1 MDLKALK
8 RFDDHSHSMFSN
20 FRLIDSINRPK
31 DMILK
36 AYELGMS
43 GIALTDHETVAGH
56 VEWLKCEKE
65 LKKAGKIPEDFKC
78 ACGNEIYLVDDR
90 TNIERYWHYI
100 LIAKNTKGHR
110 ALRELSSIAW
120 YNGFSSRGLMR
131 VPTEKKELEE
141 IVKKYPNTLIATT
154 ACLGGELPH
163 FVAELIK
170 AEQANDET
178 AIHFWKIE
186 IDNFIKWNLN
196 LFGEDFYI
204 EIAAAD
210 TKDQIKFNTRVKNI
224 AKYYNIKMVIGSDAH
239 YLTAKERPV
248 HKAYLNSKDGE
259 REVDGFYTFAH
270 MMDNEE
276 AYGNLSMTFSE
287 EEFAE
292 FCANSMEIYD
302 KIGTYDIFRKPII
315 PRVEVVPK
323 DCPVTPNWV
332 WKDEC
337 PVLTQL
343 IQSDNVQ
350 EKYWVTECLLSMIDK
365 GLFGKENYMIALE
378 TEARVIKVVGE
389 KLGNCLY
396 EYFNTFQHMINLFWD
411 CGSIVGPGRGSAV
424 CFLSNYLLGITQLDP
439 LKWGLKYWRF
449 LNEERVELP
458 DIDIDL
464 TPSKRAAVFAALR
477 KERGELNVI
486 QVCTYGTEGTRS
498 AIAAAC
504 RGYRSEWYPDG
515 IDTDTAQY
523 LSSLIPQERGFLWS
537 IHDAVYGN
545 EEKGR
550 APITALV
557 NELDKYPGLLEII
570 ESIDGLVNKRGQH
583 ASGVILYNDSPFET
597 GAIMRSPN
605 GDLTTQYSLHEAE
618 ELGDVKYDF
627 LVTEICDKLT
637 IAISLLQKDNLID
650 PTLNLREVYNKY
662 LHPDVLDL
670 NNQKIWD
677 ALSNGTVLDVFQFST
692 GVGLA
697 TAKQV
702 RPQNPTDML
711 NANALMR
718 LMGEPGEERPLD
730 RYCRLK
736 EDMRAWY
743 MEARDA
749 GLTEEQIKTLEPYY
763 LPNCGV
769 PSSQEDMMEICMDEK
784 IANFSLS
791 EANAT
796 RKIVAKKKMDQIPAL
811 HEKFVNACPT
821 KRFGEYV
828 WKTTMGPQMG
838 YSFAKPHAL
847 AYSFVGIQTLYLA
860 TTYSDIYWNC
870 ACLITNAGGADL
882 LDTEDVDKELEE
894 MAEQDIEEIDEDD
907 LIEAVNKKYKNK
919 SVNYGK
925 ISVALGKS
933 KKAGINVLPPDI
945 NKSDLIFKPDAE
957 RNAIIYGLKGIDRIG
972 TSLVYEIMENRP
984 YTSLE
989 DFTNK
994 VKVNKTQMVSL
1005 IKAGAFDNIY
1015 GDREKTMDSYLEL
1028 IADKKKRITLQNM
1041 TMLYNKNLI
1050 PEELSFEAKVYN
1062 FTKYIRKFKQGD
1074 YYYLNHT
1081 AMRFFMEN
1089 YDTDV
1094 LVDMVIDGE
1103 DNHALIKQST
1113 WDNTYDKAMN
1123 PVRAWM
1129 KANQEEILSTLNRS
1143 LFEDVRNKYAL
1154 GSIDKWDMDALGTY
1168 CHNHELA
1175 NLNKRAYGIVDF
1187 ESLDPEPVIAS
1198 EFTTKDGGVI
1208 RMYEI
1213 SRICGTVID
1222 KDKNKSTVVLLTPTM
1237 QVVNVKVWKNQYA
1250 KWDRQISRK
1259 NPDGTKT
1266 VIEKSFFARGNKL
1279 IITGIRRDDD
1289 FVPKKYKSTA
1299 LPLFE
1304 KIEEMDEEG
1313 FITRSTTERAEV
1325 DE

>member
-1 MDLKALK
+1 
-8 RFDDHSHSMFSN
+8 
-20 FRLIDSINRPK
+20 
-31 DMILK
+31 
-36 AYELGMS
+36 
-43 GIALTDHETVAGH
+43 
-56 VEWLKCEKE
+56 
-65 LKKAGKIPEDFKC
+65 
-78 ACGNEIYLVDDR
+78 
-90 TNIERYWHYI
+90 
-100 LIAKNTKGHR
+100 
-110 ALRELSSIAW
+110 
-120 YNGFSSRGLMR
+120 
-131 VPTEKKELEE
+131 
-141 IVKKYPNTLIATT
+141 
-154 ACLGGELPH
+154 
-163 FVAELIK
+163 
-170 AEQANDET
+170 
-178 AIHFWKIE
+178 
-186 IDNFIKWNLN
+186 
-196 LFGEDFYI
+196 
-204 EIAAAD
+204 
-210 TKDQIKFNTRVKNI
+210 
-224 AKYYNIKMVIGSDAH
+224 
-239 YLTAKERPV
+239 
-248 HKAYLNSKDGE
+248 
-259 REVDGFYTFAH
+259 
-270 MMDNEE
+270 
-276 AYGNLSMTFSE
+276 
-287 EEFAE
+287 
-292 FCANSMEIYD
+292 
-302 KIGTYDIFRKPII
+302 
-315 PRVEVVPK
+315 
-323 DCPVTPNWV
+323 
-332 WKDEC
+332 
-337 PVLTQL
+337 
-343 IQSDNVQ
+343 
-350 EKYWVTECLLSMIDK
+350 
-365 GLFGKENYMIALE
+365 
-378 TEARVIKVVGE
+378 
-389 KLGNCLY
+389 
-396 EYFNTFQHMINLFWD
+396 
-411 CGSIVGPGRGSAV
+411 
-424 CFLSNYLLGITQLDP
+424 
-439 LKWGLKYWRF
+439 
-449 LNEERVELP
+449 
-458 DIDIDL
+458 
-464 TPSKRAAVFAALR
+464 
-477 KERGELNVI
+477 
-486 QVCTYGTEGTRS
+486 
-498 AIAAAC
+498 
-504 RGYRSEWYPDG
+504 
-515 IDTDTAQY
+515 
-523 LSSLIPQERGFLWS
+523 
-537 IHDAVYGN
+537 
-545 EEKGR
+545 
-550 APITALV
+550 
-557 NELDKYPGLLEII
+557 
-570 ESIDGLVNKRGQH
+570 
-583 ASGVILYNDSPFET
+583 
-597 GAIMRSPN
+597 
-605 GDLTTQYSLHEAE
+605 
-618 ELGDVKYDF
+618 
-627 LVTEICDKLT
+627 
-637 IAISLLQKDNLID
+637 
-650 PTLNLREVYNKY
+650 
-662 LHPDVLDL
+662 
-670 NNQKIWD
+670 
-677 ALSNGTVLDVFQFST
+677 
-692 GVGLA
+692 
-697 TAKQV
+697 
-702 RPQNPTDML
+702 
-711 NANALMR
+711 MR

-743 MEARDA
+743 MEAKDA

-894 MAEQDIEEIDEDD
+894 MAEQDIEEVDEDE
-907 LIEAVNKKYKNK
+907 LIEAISKKYKNK

-1041 TMLYNKNLI
+1041 TMLYNKGLI

-1081 AMRFFMEN
+1081 AMRFFIEN

-1175 NLNKRAYGIVDF
+1175 NLNKRAYGIIDF

-1313 FITRSTTERAEV
+1313 FITKSTTERAEV
-1325 DE
+1325 EE

>member
-1 MDLKALK
+1 
-8 RFDDHSHSMFSN
+8 
-20 FRLIDSINRPK
+20 
-31 DMILK
+31 
-36 AYELGMS
+36 
-43 GIALTDHETVAGH
+43 
-56 VEWLKCEKE
+56 
-65 LKKAGKIPEDFKC
+65 
-78 ACGNEIYLVDDR
+78 
-90 TNIERYWHYI
+90 
-100 LIAKNTKGHR
+100 
-110 ALRELSSIAW
+110 
-120 YNGFSSRGLMR
+120 
-131 VPTEKKELEE
+131 
-141 IVKKYPNTLIATT
+141 
-154 ACLGGELPH
+154 
-163 FVAELIK
+163 
-170 AEQANDET
+170 
-178 AIHFWKIE
+178 
-186 IDNFIKWNLN
+186 
-196 LFGEDFYI
+196 
-204 EIAAAD
+204 
-210 TKDQIKFNTRVKNI
+210 
-224 AKYYNIKMVIGSDAH
+224 
-239 YLTAKERPV
+239 
-248 HKAYLNSKDGE
+248 
-259 REVDGFYTFAH
+259 
-270 MMDNEE
+270 
-276 AYGNLSMTFSE
+276 
-287 EEFAE
+287 
-292 FCANSMEIYD
+292 
-302 KIGTYDIFRKPII
+302 
-315 PRVEVVPK
+315 
-323 DCPVTPNWV
+323 
-332 WKDEC
+332 
-337 PVLTQL
+337 
-343 IQSDNVQ
+343 
-350 EKYWVTECLLSMIDK
+350 
-365 GLFGKENYMIALE
+365 
-378 TEARVIKVVGE
+378 
-389 KLGNCLY
+389 
-396 EYFNTFQHMINLFWD
+396 
-411 CGSIVGPGRGSAV
+411 
-424 CFLSNYLLGITQLDP
+424 
-439 LKWGLKYWRF
+439 
-449 LNEERVELP
+449 
-458 DIDIDL
+458 
-464 TPSKRAAVFAALR
+464 
-477 KERGELNVI
+477 
-486 QVCTYGTEGTRS
+486 
-498 AIAAAC
+498 
-504 RGYRSEWYPDG
+504 
-515 IDTDTAQY
+515 
-523 LSSLIPQERGFLWS
+523 
-537 IHDAVYGN
+537 
-545 EEKGR
+545 
-550 APITALV
+550 
-557 NELDKYPGLLEII
+557 
-570 ESIDGLVNKRGQH
+570 
-583 ASGVILYNDSPFET
+583 
-597 GAIMRSPN
+597 
-605 GDLTTQYSLHEAE
+605 
-618 ELGDVKYDF
+618 
-627 LVTEICDKLT
+627 
-637 IAISLLQKDNLID
+637 
-650 PTLNLREVYNKY
+650 
-662 LHPDVLDL
+662 
-670 NNQKIWD
+670 
-677 ALSNGTVLDVFQFST
+677 
-692 GVGLA
+692 
-697 TAKQV
+697 
-702 RPQNPTDML
+702 
-711 NANALMR
+711 
-718 LMGEPGEERPLD
+718 MGEPGEERPLD

-743 MEARDA
+743 MEAKDA

-894 MAEQDIEEIDEDD
+894 MADQDTEEIDEDD
-907 LIEAVNKKYKNK
+907 LIGAISKKYKNK

-1041 TMLYNKNLI
+1041 TMLYNKGLI

-1081 AMRFFMEN
+1081 AMRFFIEN

-1313 FITRSTTERAEV
+1313 FITKSTTERAQCE
-1325 DE
+1325 E

>member
-1 MDLKALK
+1 MYTKENINSIP

-36 AYELGMS
+36 AHELGMK

-56 VEWLKCEKE
+56 VEWLNCERD

-78 ACGNEIYLVDDR
+78 ACGNEIYLVDSR
-90 TNIERYWHYI
+90 ENIERYWHYI
-100 LIAKNTKGHR
+100 LIAKNTEGHR

-131 VPTEKKELEE
+131 VPTQKCELEN

-170 AEQANDET
+170 AENNNSENEIYMWKSKIDE
-178 AIHFWKIE
+178 FMRWN
-186 IDNFIKWNLN
+186 ID
-196 LFGEDFYI
+196 LFGKDFYV
-204 EIAAAD
+204 EVAAAAS
-210 TKDQIKFNTRVKNI
+210 KDQIKFNKRVLSI
-224 AKYYNIKMVIGSDAH
+224 AAAYDAKIVIGSDAH
-239 YLTAKERPV
+239 YLTEKERPV

-259 REVDGFYTFAH
+259 REVDDFYTYSH
-270 MMDNEE
+270 MMDNAEAFANLEE
-276 AYGNLSMTFSE
+276 SGYD
-287 EEFAE
+287 FARFIE
-292 FCANSMEIYD
+292 LCNNSMEIYD
-302 KIGTYDIFRKPII
+302 KIETYDIFRQPII
-315 PRVEVVPK
+315 PRVKVK
-323 DCPVTPNWV
+323 DYDKNIPIEINEAYPT
-332 WKDEC
+332 
-337 PVLTQL
+337 LYMLFT
-343 IQSDNVQ
+343 SDNIQ
-350 EKYWVTECLLSMIDK
+350 ERYWANECYNALVVKNLLNATY
-365 GLFGKENYMIALE
+365 LTALE
-378 TEARVIKVVGE
+378 TEARVIKTVGG
-389 KLGNCLY
+389 KLGNCLF
-396 EYFNTFQHMINLFWD
+396 EYFNTFQHMINLFWEQ
-411 CGSIVGPGRGSAV
+411 GSIVGPGRGSAV

-439 LKWGLKYWRF
+439 LQWGLKYWRF

-464 TPSKRAAVFAALR
+464 TPSKRGKVFEALR
-477 KERGELNVI
+477 KERSELNVI

-504 RGYRSEWYPDG
+504 RGYRSEIWPDG
-515 IDTDTAQY
+515 IDVEISQY

-545 EEKGR
+545 PDKER
-550 APITALV
+550 QPIMALV
-557 NELDKYPGLLEII
+557 NELNKYPGLLEII

-583 ASGVILYNDSPFET
+583 ASGVILYNESPFDT
-597 GAIMRSPN
+597 DAIMRSPN

-637 IAISLLQKDNLID
+637 IAITLLQRDGLIEPD
-650 PTLNLREVYNKY
+650 LSLRQVYNKY

-670 NNQKIWD
+670 KNQKLWD
-677 ALSNGTVLDVFQFST
+677 ALSNGEVLDVFQFST

-702 RPQNPTDML
+702 KPQNPTDML

-718 LMGEPGEERPLD
+718 LMGEKGEERPLD

-736 EDMRAWY
+736 EDMKQWY
-743 MEARDA
+743 WECEDA
-749 GLTEEQIKTLEPYY
+749 GLTDDQIKTLEPYY

-769 PSSQEDMMEICMDEK
+769 PSSQEDMMEICMDPK

-811 HEKFVNACPT
+811 HEKFVNACPSI
-821 KRFGEYV
+821 KFGEYV

-860 TTYSDIYWNC
+860 TTYPDIYWNC

-882 LDTEDVDKELEE
+882 LNADDVNREMEDEEDT
-894 MAEQDIEEIDEDD
+894 A
-907 LIEAVNKKYKNK
+907 KKKNK

-933 KKAGINVLPPDI
+933 KKAGITVLSPDI
-945 NKSDLIFKPDAE
+945 NKSDLIFKPDSE

-972 TSLVYEIMENRP
+972 TSLVFEIMENRP
-984 YTSLE
+984 YSSME
-989 DFTNK
+989 DFMSK
-994 VKVNKTQMVSL
+994 VKVNKTQMISL
-1005 IKAGAFDNIY
+1005 IKAGAFDELHT
-1015 GDREKTMDSYLEL
+1015 DRVAAMERYLDL

-1041 TMLYNKNLI
+1041 AMLIRKDLI
-1050 PEELSFEAKVYN
+1050 PPQFEFEVKVFN
-1062 FTKYIRKFKQGD
+1062 FNKYLKNFKEGD
-1074 YYYLNHT
+1074 YYCLDAI
-1081 AMRFFMEN
+1081 AMRFFTEN
-1089 YDTDV
+1089 YDPDV
-1094 LVDMVIDGE
+1094 LVDAVIDEEYSHGK
-1103 DNHALIKQST
+1103 IKQST
-1113 WDNTYDKAMN
+1113 WDNTYKKAMD
-1123 PVRAWM
+1123 PVRDWM
-1129 KANQEEILSTLNRS
+1129 KANQQEILDALNNS
-1143 LFEDVRNKYAL
+1143 LYEEVKEKYAQ
-1154 GSIDKWDMDALGTY
+1154 GDINKWDMDSLGTY
-1168 CHNHELA
+1168 CHEHELKD
-1175 NLNKRAYGIVDF
+1175 LNTRPYGIVNF
-1187 ESLDPEPVIAS
+1187 EDLDEEPVIAS
-1198 EFTTKDGGVI
+1198 EFQTKDGSTI

-1213 SRICGTVID
+1213 NRICGTVID

-1237 QVVNVKVWKNQYA
+1237 QVVNIKVWKNQYA
-1250 KWDRQISRK
+1250 KWDRQIARK

-1266 VIEKSFFARGNKL
+1266 IVEKSFFARGNKL
-1279 IITGIRRDDD
+1279 IITGIRRGDD
-1289 FVPKKYKSTA
+1289 FVPKKYKSTTY
-1299 LPLFE
+1299 PLFE
-1304 KIEEMDEEG
+1304 KIEEMDAQG
-1313 FITRSTTERAEV
+1313 YIIKSTTERAEV
-1325 DE
+1325 EE

>member
-1 MDLKALK
+1 MDLKTLK
-8 RFDDHSHSMFSN
+8 RFDGHSHSMFSN

-100 LIAKNTKGHR
+100 LIAKNTDGHR
-110 ALRELSSIAW
+110 ALRELSSTAW

-131 VPTEKKELEE
+131 VPTEKKELEA

-170 AEQANDET
+170 AEKGQDQT
-178 AIHFWKIE
+178 AVHFWKME
-186 IDNFIKWNLN
+186 IDTFIKWNLS

-210 TKDQIKFNTRVKNI
+210 TKDQIRFNERAASI
-224 AKYYNIKMVIGSDAH
+224 ARYYGVKMVIGSDAH
-239 YLTAKERPV
+239 YLTSKERPV

-270 MMDNEE
+270 MMDNDE
-276 AYGNLSMTFSE
+276 AYENLKMTFSE
-287 EEFAE
+287 ETFAE

-302 KIGTYDIFRKPII
+302 KIGTYDIFKKPII
-315 PRVEVVPK
+315 PRVDVRDYDKHVPADITVVYP
-323 DCPVTPNWV
+323 T
-332 WKDEC
+332 
-337 PVLTQL
+337 LYQL
-343 IQSDNVQ
+343 FTSDNVQ
-350 EKYWVTECLLSMIDK
+350 ERYWVNECFNALEAKNLVNATY
-365 GLFGKENYMIALE
+365 LNALE

-396 EYFNTFQHMINLFWD
+396 EYFNTFQHMINLFWEQ
-411 CGSIVGPGRGSAV
+411 GSIVGPGRGSAV

-439 LKWGLKYWRF
+439 LQWGLKYWRF

-464 TPSKRAAVFAALR
+464 TPSKRGAVFAALR

-504 RGYRSEWYPDG
+504 RGYRSQIFPDG

-557 NELDKYPGLLEII
+557 TELDKYPGLLEII

-637 IAISLLQKDNLID
+637 IAVNLLQKDNLID
-650 PTLNLREVYNKY
+650 PSLSLREVYNKY

-670 NNQKIWD
+670 KNQKLWD

-702 RPQNPTDML
+702 KPQNPTDML

-743 MEARDA
+743 MEAKDA
-749 GLTEEQIKTLEPYY
+749 GLTQEQIETLEPYY

-769 PSSQEDMMEICMDEK
+769 PSSQEDMMEICMDKK

-821 KRFGEYV
+821 KKFGEYV

-882 LDTEDVDKELEE
+882 LDAEDVDTDVEE
-894 MAEQDIEEIDEDD
+894 VIDTDAEEVDDDIP
-907 LIEAVNKKYKNK
+907 APTTKKKNK

-957 RNAIIYGLKGIDRIG
+957 QNAIIYGLKGIDRIG
-972 TSLVYEIMENRP
+972 TNLVYEIITNRP

-989 DFTNK
+989 DFMNK

-1015 GDREKTMDSYLEL
+1015 GDRENTMNSYLEL

-1041 TMLYNKNLI
+1041 TMLFNKGLI

-1074 YYYLNHT
+1074 YYFLNHI

-1129 KANQEEILSTLNRS
+1129 KANQEEILNTLNRS
-1143 LFEDVRNKYAL
+1143 LFEDVRDKYAL
-1154 GSIDKWDMDALGTY
+1154 GSLDKWDMDALGTY

-1175 NLNKRAYGIVDF
+1175 NLNKRAYNIVDF
-1187 ESLDPEPVIAS
+1187 EDLDPEPVIAS
-1198 EFTTKDGGVI
+1198 EFQTKDGGVI

-1266 VIEKSFFARGNKL
+1266 IIEKSFFARGNKL

-1289 FVPKKYKSTA
+1289 FVPKKYKSTT

-1304 KIEEMDEEG
+1304 KIEEMDADG
-1313 FITRSTTERAEV
+1313 FITKSTTERAEV
-1325 DE
+1325 EE

>member
-1 MDLKALK
+1 MYTKENINSIP

-36 AYELGMS
+36 AHELGMK

-56 VEWLKCEKE
+56 VEWLNCERD

-78 ACGNEIYLVDDR
+78 ACGNEIYLVDSR
-90 TNIERYWHYI
+90 ENIERYWHYI
-100 LIAKNTKGHR
+100 LIAKNTEGHR

-131 VPTEKKELEE
+131 VPTQKCELEN

-170 AEQANDET
+170 AENNNSENEIYMWKSKIDE
-178 AIHFWKIE
+178 FMR
-186 IDNFIKWNLN
+186 WNVD
-196 LFGEDFYI
+196 LFGKDFYV
-204 EIAAAD
+204 EVAAAAS
-210 TKDQIKFNTRVKNI
+210 KDQIKFNKRVLSI
-224 AKYYNIKMVIGSDAH
+224 AAAYDVKIVIGSDAH
-239 YLTAKERPV
+239 YLTEKERPV

-259 REVDGFYTFAH
+259 REVDDFYTYSH
-270 MMDNEE
+270 MMDNAEAFANLEE
-276 AYGNLSMTFSE
+276 SGYD
-287 EEFAE
+287 FARFIE
-292 FCANSMEIYD
+292 LCNNSMEIYD
-302 KIGTYDIFRKPII
+302 KIETYDIFRQPII
-315 PRVEVVPK
+315 PRVEVK
-323 DCPVTPNWV
+323 DYDKNIPIEINEAYPT
-332 WKDEC
+332 
-337 PVLTQL
+337 LYMLFT
-343 IQSDNVQ
+343 SDNIQ
-350 EKYWVTECLLSMIDK
+350 ERYWANECYNALVTKNLLNATY
-365 GLFGKENYMIALE
+365 LTALE
-378 TEARVIKVVGE
+378 TEARVIKTVGG
-389 KLGNCLY
+389 KLGNCLF
-396 EYFNTFQHMINLFWD
+396 EYFNTFQHMINLFWEQ
-411 CGSIVGPGRGSAV
+411 GSIVGPGRGSAV

-439 LKWGLKYWRF
+439 LQWGLKYWRF

-464 TPSKRAAVFAALR
+464 TPSKRGRVFEALR
-477 KERGELNVI
+477 KERSELNVI

-504 RGYRSEWYPDG
+504 RGYRSEIWPDG
-515 IDTDTAQY
+515 IDVEISQY

-545 EEKGR
+545 PDKER
-550 APITALV
+550 QPIMALV
-557 NELDKYPGLLEII
+557 NELNKYPGLLEII

-583 ASGVILYNDSPFET
+583 ASGVILYNESPFDT
-597 GAIMRSPN
+597 DAIMRSPN

-637 IAISLLQKDNLID
+637 IAITLLQRDGLIEPD
-650 PTLNLREVYNKY
+650 LSLRQVYNKY

-670 NNQKIWD
+670 KNQKLWD
-677 ALSNGTVLDVFQFST
+677 ALSNGEVLDVFQFST

-702 RPQNPTDML
+702 KPQNPTDML

-718 LMGEPGEERPLD
+718 LMGEKGEERPLD

-736 EDMRAWY
+736 EDMKQWY
-743 MEARDA
+743 WECEDA
-749 GLTEEQIKTLEPYY
+749 GLTDDQIKTLEPYY

-769 PSSQEDMMEICMDEK
+769 PSSQEDMMEICMDPK

-811 HEKFVNACPT
+811 HEKFVNACPSI
-821 KRFGEYV
+821 KFGEYV

-860 TTYSDIYWNC
+860 TTYPDIYWNC

-882 LDTEDVDKELEE
+882 LNADDVDREMEDEE
-894 MAEQDIEEIDEDD
+894 DTI
-907 LIEAVNKKYKNK
+907 KKKNK

-933 KKAGINVLPPDI
+933 KKAGITVLPPDI
-945 NKSDLIFKPDAE
+945 NKSDLIFKPDSE

-972 TSLVYEIMENRP
+972 TSLVFEIMENRP
-984 YTSLE
+984 YSSME
-989 DFTNK
+989 DFMSK
-994 VKVNKTQMVSL
+994 VKVNKTQMISL
-1005 IKAGAFDNIY
+1005 IKAGAFDELHT
-1015 GDREKTMDSYLEL
+1015 DRVAAMERYLDL

-1041 TMLYNKNLI
+1041 AMLIRKDLI
-1050 PEELSFEAKVYN
+1050 PPQFEFEVKVFN
-1062 FTKYIRKFKQGD
+1062 FNKYLKNFKEGE
-1074 YYYLNHT
+1074 YYCLDAI
-1081 AMRFFMEN
+1081 AMRFFTEN
-1089 YDTDV
+1089 YDPDV
-1094 LVDMVIDGE
+1094 LVDAVIDEEYSHGK
-1103 DNHALIKQST
+1103 IKQST
-1113 WDNTYDKAMN
+1113 WDNTYKKAMD
-1123 PVRAWM
+1123 PVRDWM
-1129 KANQEEILSTLNRS
+1129 KANQQEILDALNNS
-1143 LFEDVRNKYAL
+1143 LYEEVKEKYAQ
-1154 GSIDKWDMDALGTY
+1154 GDINKWDMDSLGTY
-1168 CHNHELA
+1168 CHEHELKD
-1175 NLNKRAYGIVDF
+1175 LNTRPYGIVNF
-1187 ESLDPEPVIAS
+1187 EDLDEEPVIAS
-1198 EFTTKDGGVI
+1198 EFQTKDGNTI

-1237 QVVNVKVWKNQYA
+1237 QVVNIKVWKNQYA
-1250 KWDRQISRK
+1250 KWDRQIARK

-1266 VIEKSFFARGNKL
+1266 IVEKSFFARGNKL
-1279 IITGIRRDDD
+1279 IITGIRRGDD
-1289 FVPKKYKSTA
+1289 FVPKKYKSTTY
-1299 LPLFE
+1299 PLFE
-1304 KIEEMDEEG
+1304 KIEEMDSQG
-1313 FITRSTTERAEV
+1313 YITKSTTERAEV
-1325 DE
+1325 EE